1 MVTEVGYEAQVGVL
15 GSILLEPGL
24 VGQVMAQVRA
34 EDFTSPVYRTIY
46 QAITG
51 LFLEG
56 KAVDPVLV
64 RERLSG
70 IGAIGETLYQIM
82 TLTPTAANVGEYIPI
97 VRKTA
102 VRRRMA
108 GSSPRRDGR
117 RHWTANSRIRR
128 LYCHYDSRC
137 GGTNSIEWSHWLV
150 PTVGGDSSGGCP
162 CGSNWKLGRFSR

>member
-1 MVTEVGYEAQVGVL
+1 MTGVGYEAQVGVL

-24 VGQVMAQVRA
+24 VGQVLPQVRA

-82 TLTPTAANVGEYIPI
+82 TLTPTAANVEEYITELKKQAALSALREI
-97 VRKTA
+97 GQRLETVLVLEEAQELVDR
-102 VRRRMA
+102 
-108 GSSPRRDGR
+108 
-117 RHWTANSRIRR
+117 ANGVFSARSGVER
-128 LYCHYDSRC
+128 LSARQ
-137 GGTNSIEWSHWLV
+137 LV
-150 PTVGGDSSGGCP
+150 ED
-162 CGSNWKLGRFSR
+162 